1 MSQQGNSQPL
11 ENPLQLRLSEAQPIC
26 EAAIAAMQR
35 TLMALGLADQ
45 IEPMRMDRAEFSVT
59 ADPSDG
65 SQSLLGVWKDERGY
79 HIGSI
84 VVHADNSFFAEYGM
98 AVPHPKKSGWFID
111 AVTAWGRDDV
121 VKSEPRL
128 LPTL

>member
-1 MSQQGNSQPL
+1 MAETPL
-11 ENPLQLRLSEAQPIC
+11 LQKRLLEARPIC
-26 EAAIAAMQR
+26 EAAVAGMRQE
-35 TLMALGLADQ
+35 LGKLGLAEEVELMQ
-45 IEPMRMDRAEFSVT
+45 VEAAEFSIST
-59 ADPSDG
+59 DPSDA
-65 SQSLLGVWKDERGY
+65 SESLTGLWRDGRGFY
-79 HIGSI
+79 IGSI

-111 AVTAWGRDDV
+111 AITAWGRDGV

>member
-1 MSQQGNSQPL
+1 MSMHANGQQADAAVSARVL
-11 ENPLQLRLSEAQPIC
+11 ETRSIC
-26 EAAIAAMQR
+26 EAAVAAMRR
-35 TLMALGLADQ
+35 TLTAIGLADEVSPMQ
-45 IEPMRMDRAEFSVT
+45 IDAAEFTVT
-59 ADPSDG
+59 LDPSDG
-65 SQSLLGVWKDERGY
+65 SQSLLGVWKDDRGY
-79 HIGSI
+79 LIGNI
-84 VVHADNSFFAEYGM
+84 VIHADNSFFAEYGM